1 MAWGGRR
8 LDSLLSDTLVT
19 PDLEV
24 TRDFLGFIF
33 EMSPNCRSPSL
44 PASEAHAPP
53 SRLPL
58 PNVCFPPRMPG
69 RPVLT
74 PLWQSLRLA

>member
-33 EMSPNCRSPSL
+33 ETSPTVDPQAYLPQRPMHPP
-44 PASEAHAPP
+44 PASPCLMSA
-53 SRLPL
+53 
-58 PNVCFPPRMPG
+58 FPPG
-69 RPVLT
+69 CQEGLC
-74 PLWQSLRLA
+74 